1 MCVISRDLQPPRKR
15 EDDNTCWNSIQ
26 MINRRNSVILVKMVI
41 CFVMWAAFLDHNAR
55 AEEASVEISADAIM
69 QKSYAV
75 YSGDDSLSRITF
87 TFQEKGFPE
96 KKLVY
101 TMAWKRFTQGEYEA
115 KVMMFR
121 EFPPD
126 AKGVSY
132 MGFFYTQ
139 NPSRNDDEWVYL
151 PELRMV
157 RKLSHSGPKHAKQE
171 EFAPSELRQYDLM
184 PRHPEYD
191 TQQLMGTEKLG
202 DVDCYVIQS
211 TPKPNGAEAYPYSKV
226 VKWISKDN
234 FLPLRIDYYA
244 DAQGSNEHGRL
255 YKQQETK
262 WKKFAKAWVWE
273 EVKGVNM
280 FTGNKTTL
288 TVSDIRINVG
298 LTDGSFSKRT
308 MQLGIEGVK

>member
-1 MCVISRDLQPPRKR
+1 M
-15 EDDNTCWNSIQ
+15 T
-26 MINRRNSVILVKMVI
+26 LVRIAVSFIARFM
-41 CFVMWAAFLDHNAR
+41 MAAIFLAPNVH
-55 AEEASVEISADAIM
+55 AEEPPAAKELSADVIM

-87 TFQEKGFPE
+87 SFQEKDVPE

-101 TMAWKRFTQGEYEA
+101 TMAWKRFTEGEYEA

-132 MGFFYTQ
+132 MGFFYTP
-139 NPSRNDDEWVYL
+139 NPSRNDEEWVYL

-157 RKLSHSGPKHAKQE
+157 RKLSHTGPKHAKQE

-191 TQQLMGTEKLG
+191 TQQLIGSEKVAN
-202 DVDCYVIQS
+202 VDCYVIQS
-211 TPKPNGAEAYPYSKV
+211 IPKPNAEEAYPYSKV

-234 FLPLRIDYYA
+234 FLPLRVDYY
-244 DAQGSNEHGRL
+244 NEHGKL
-255 YKQQETK
+255 FKQQVTK
-262 WKKFAKAWVWE
+262 WKKIGKAWVWE
-273 EVKGVNM
+273 EVKGGNT
-280 FTGNKTTL
+280 FTGNQTIL
-288 TVSDIRINVG
+288 TVSDIKINVG
-298 LTDGSFSKRT
+298 LTDESFSKRA
-308 MQLGIEGVK
+308 MQLGIDGVK

>member
-1 MCVISRDLQPPRKR
+1 
-15 EDDNTCWNSIQ
+15 
-26 MINRRNSVILVKMVI
+26 MINHKKPVILVNMAG
-41 CFVMWAAFLDHNAR
+41 CFVMGIAFLVHSAR
-55 AEEASVEISADAIM
+55 AEESSAKEPNADAIM

-87 TFQEKGFPE
+87 AFQEQGAPE

-101 TMAWKRFTQGEYEA
+101 TMAWKRFTEGEYEA

-132 MGFFYTQ
+132 MGFFYTP

-191 TQQLMGTEKLG
+191 TQQLMGTEKL
-202 DVDCYVIQS
+202 DNVDCYVIQS
-211 TPKPNGAEAYPYSKV
+211 TPKPNGEEAYPYSKV

-234 FLPLRIDYYA
+234 FLPLRIEYY
-244 DAQGSNEHGRL
+244 NENGKLH
-255 YKQQETK
+255 KQQVTR
-262 WKKFAKAWVWE
+262 WKKISNAWVWE
-273 EVKGVNM
+273 EVKGINTL
-280 FTGNKTTL
+280 TGNQTIL
-288 TVSDIRINVG
+288 TVSDVRINVG
-298 LTDGSFSKRT
+298 LTDESFSKRA
-308 MQLGIEGVK
+308 MQLGIQGVK

>member
-1 MCVISRDLQPPRKR
+1 
-15 EDDNTCWNSIQ
+15 
-26 MINRRNSVILVKMVI
+26 MINRKNSVILVKMVI
-41 CFVMWAAFLDHNAR
+41 CFVMWAAFLAHNAR
-55 AEEASVEISADAIM
+55 AEETSADAIM

-101 TMAWKRFTQGEYEA
+101 TMAWKHFTQGEYEA

-132 MGFFYTQ
+132 MGFFYTP

-191 TQQLMGTEKLG
+191 TQQLIGTEKLG
-202 DVDCYVIQS
+202 DVDCYIIQGI
-211 TPKPNGAEAYPYSKV
+211 PKPNAEEAYPYSKV

-234 FLPLRIDYYA
+234 FLPLRVDYY
-244 DAQGSNEHGRL
+244 NEHGKMH
-255 YKQQETK
+255 KQQMTK
-262 WKKFAKAWVWE
+262 WKKIGNAWMWE
-273 EVKGVNM
+273 EVKGINM
-280 FTGNKTTL
+280 LSGNKTTL
-288 TVSDIRINVG
+288 TVSDVRINVG
-298 LTDGSFSKRT
+298 LTDESFSKRT

>member
-1 MCVISRDLQPPRKR
+1 M
-15 EDDNTCWNSIQ
+15 T
-26 MINRRNSVILVKMVI
+26 LVRIAVSFIARFM
-41 CFVMWAAFLDHNAR
+41 MAAIFLAPNVQ
-55 AEEASVEISADAIM
+55 AEEPPAKELSADVIM

-87 TFQEKGFPE
+87 SFQEKDVPE

-101 TMAWKRFTQGEYEA
+101 TMAWKRFTEGEYES

-132 MGFFYTQ
+132 MGFFYTPK
-139 NPSRNDDEWVYL
+139 PSRNDEEWVYL

-157 RKLSHSGPKHAKQE
+157 RKLSHTGPKHAKQE

-191 TQQLMGTEKLG
+191 TQQLIGSEKVG
-202 DVDCYVIQS
+202 NVDCYVIQS
-211 TPKPNGAEAYPYSKV
+211 IPKPNAEEAYPYSKV

-234 FLPLRIDYYA
+234 FLPLRVDYY
-244 DAQGSNEHGRL
+244 NEHGKL
-255 YKQQETK
+255 TKQQMTK
-262 WKKFAKAWVWE
+262 WKKIGKAWVWE
-273 EVKGVNM
+273 EVKGGNT
-280 FTGNKTTL
+280 FTGNQTTL
-288 TVSDIRINVG
+288 TVSDIQINVG
-298 LTDGSFSKRT
+298 LTDESFSKRA
-308 MQLGIEGVK
+308 MQLGIEGVKLR

>member
-1 MCVISRDLQPPRKR
+1 
-15 EDDNTCWNSIQ
+15 
-26 MINRRNSVILVKMVI
+26 MINRKNSLVLVKIVA
-41 CFVMWAAFLDHNAR
+41 CLVMWAAFLAHNAR
-55 AEEASVEISADAIM
+55 AEETSADAIM

-101 TMAWKRFTQGEYEA
+101 TMAWKRFTQGEYES

-132 MGFFYTQ
+132 MGFFYTP
-139 NPSRNDDEWVYL
+139 NPSRNDDEWMYL

-191 TQQLMGTEKLG
+191 TQQLIGTEKLG

-234 FLPLRIDYYA
+234 FLPLRVEYY
-244 DAQGSNEHGRL
+244 NEHGKL
-255 YKQQETK
+255 HKQQVAQ
-262 WKKFAKAWVWE
+262 WKKIGNAWVWE
-273 EVKGVNM
+273 EVKGINTL
-280 FTGNKTTL
+280 TGNKTTL
-288 TVSDIRINVG
+288 TVSDVRINVG
-298 LTDGSFSKRT
+298 LTDASFSKRT